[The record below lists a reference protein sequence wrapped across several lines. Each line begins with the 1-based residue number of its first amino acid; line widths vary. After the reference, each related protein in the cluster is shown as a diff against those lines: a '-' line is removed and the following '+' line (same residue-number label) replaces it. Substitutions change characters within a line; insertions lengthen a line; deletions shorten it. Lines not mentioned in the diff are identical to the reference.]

1 MVEFRN
7 NNKMPFCLTVQKMY
21 FSKIFLL
28 IVLLYITFHVANGW
42 FFFRRRQ
49 RTNSRRTTNT
59 ATLSKATI
67 PTSTIFSGTQK
78 CVDFRLNNNQIGI
91 CSQILN
97 YNCTQIINMSP
108 SFFNQLNGTKKL
120 NDIQSLLGEKCGCKN
135 QTIELLCRY
144 SFPQCSINSENCET
158 SVTYTPNVTL
168 PCSEYCHK
176 LVNR

>member
-7 NNKMPFCLTVQKMY
+7 NNKMSFCLTVQKMY
-21 FSKIFLL
+21 FLKVFLL
-28 IVLLYITFHVANGW
+28 VVLLYVTFHVANGCISQ
-42 FFFRRRQ
+42 RRSEINLRKP
-49 RTNSRRTTNT
+49 NPT
-59 ATLSKATI
+59 ALSNAIT

-78 CVDFRLNNNQIGI
+78 CVDFRLNNNQIGF

-108 SFFNQLNGTKKL
+108 SFFNQLNVTKKL